1 MRRKQDAWFVQKDP
15 LIFWLSIAATLV
27 GLFAVLDAT
36 TSTSLASGGSWISSE
51 FKRQLAWVFVCA
63 VAYIWISTKDV
74 KFVRRWSIPFFYV
87 LLVACILVLIPG
99 IGITRNGASR
109 WLGYG
114 SLQFQPA
121 ELIKIAL
128 VGFVAVALTSK
139 HMQKSGRIRDW
150 IDFAEMRLIPAMKRW
165 GPVVAVLFLLLLVEL
180 EPDLG
185 TAFILAAIAFGALT
199 LARVPFRGL
208 IAILLVCAAL
218 GVLFTMSR
226 EYRVERFAKHADRW
240 EQGTVDGTSFQ
251 SAQAELAMAYGG
263 STGVGIAQGRA
274 KHVLPEA
281 HTDFVFVTIAEEF
294 GLLGSLLVVLLLGGL
309 SLRLLSNAMATN
321 DDFVRIVLGSVGWWI
336 GVQTVLNLLMA
347 GGALPAIGIPL
358 PFMSYGGTSLL
369 TLAIAIGACQ
379 AVMRGSR
386 VREDAHEAHRDR
398 RRHGRAR
405 LSRA

>member
-1 MRRKQDAWFVQKDP
+1 MKHRQDAWFVQRDP
-15 LIFWLSIAATLV
+15 LIFWLSVAATLV

-36 TSTSLASGGSWISSE
+36 TSTSLAAGGSWISTE
-51 FKRQLAWVFVCA
+51 FKRQFFWVIVSSA
-63 VAYIWISTKDV
+63 TYLWISTKDV

-87 LLVACILVLIPG
+87 LLLACILVLIPG
-99 IGITRNGASR
+99 IGMTRNGASR

-121 ELIKIAL
+121 ELMKIAL
-128 VGFVAVALTSK
+128 VGFVAVALTTK
-139 HMQKSGRIRDW
+139 HVQRSGRIRDW
-150 IDFAEMRLIPAMKRW
+150 IDFAEVRLIPAIKRW
-165 GPVVAVLFLLLLVEL
+165 GPLAAVLFLLLLVEL

-185 TAFILAAIAFGALT
+185 TAFILAAIGFGALT
-199 LARVPFRGL
+199 LARIPFRGL
-208 IAILLVCAAL
+208 FAVLLVCAAF
-218 GVLFTMSR
+218 GTLFTLSR
-226 EYRVERFAKHADRW
+226 DYRVERFVKHADRW

-294 GLLGSLLVVLLLGGL
+294 GLLGSLLVVVLLGGL
-309 SLRLLSNAMATN
+309 SLRLLSNAMLAN
-321 DDFVRIVLGSVGWWI
+321 DDFVRIVLGTVGWWI
-336 GVQTVLNLLMA
+336 GVQTILNLLMA

-369 TLAIAIGACQ
+369 TLAIGIGSCQ

-386 VREDAHEAHRDR
+386 VREDAYEAHRDR